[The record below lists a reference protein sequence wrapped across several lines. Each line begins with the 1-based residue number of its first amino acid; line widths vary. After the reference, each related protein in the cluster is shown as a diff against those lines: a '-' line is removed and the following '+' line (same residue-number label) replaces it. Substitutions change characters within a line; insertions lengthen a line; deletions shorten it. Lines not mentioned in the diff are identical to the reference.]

1 MDALSVIEEMP
12 IEVQITCALAVIM
25 FLSGVFSGIVME
37 RRLYCQHEELEKL
50 RSRMEGWKGSQ
61 GVFDLRRLL
70 VEDWLGDAGSAELS
84 MDVVAD
90 ALLQRAS
97 EERSFIEER
106 VRVMSS
112 AVRESHEGSML
123 PPLEDLEQL
132 TREKETS
139 RRSYLTLRGVTAIML
154 MLGICGTLW
163 SVHGVRES
171 ALSAG
176 GYQELARCLLPSMI
190 CIVIYVFFVVWQG
203 ALMGRFERVMKSF
216 DELTICHLIPAVQPK
231 SPELEE
237 EEHFRLLVDKQRVWK
252 RRFEEAGKSFD
263 VSTQKIAKMTEKLA
277 DHVDMLCNMEML
289 TVGFLTDWQQY
300 MERQLEQLKAFSMQQ
315 SEIGAGAAAL
325 CLQMQ
330 CYTMVMNIFGRGVER
345 IRCVAGLLGM
355 WGEPVGRQN
364 VKLLCTEV
372 SRQCES
378 AAILGERLVVGSSV
392 FQPDQISILVRIGK
406 SLRDFF
412 NAWDYVVKKAHN
424 QSLRAGKYLG
434 DWEAALRSTALLAQG
449 VSVDLERVAACLGN
463 VSLTVPQVYRGWRK
477 YIILPLSR
485 TAWRWVVLG
494 TGMLFLLP
502 CVFYCVYYQLNPI
515 VLLRAEMGSSDA
527 QYDLGLYYYYGKGV
541 NKDMTE
547 AVELYR
553 KAAEQG
559 NAEAQCNLG
568 NCYYNGEGVSKDM
581 AEAVRLYRLAAE
593 QGYARGQYNLGVCY
607 EFGKGVSKDM
617 TAAVRLYRLA
627 AEQGHAQAQ
636 VKLGLCYYNGNGV
649 SKNSEEAVKWWRK
662 SADQGNAL
670 AQNNLG
676 DCYENGKGVSKDP
689 EEAVKWYRKAADQGY
704 ALAQFNL
711 GLCYAKGSGESQD
724 MTEAVKWWRR
734 AADQG
739 DAWASVALSLCCEN
753 DGVSKDVEEEL
764 AWYRKAAERGD
775 AKAQFILGWCH
786 ATGWGESKDMEEAV
800 KWYRKAA
807 EQGNATAQFLYVRHD
822 M

>member
-25 FLSGVFSGIVME
+25 FLSGVYSGIVME

-50 RSRMEGWKGSQ
+50 RSRMEGWKGCQ

-70 VEDWLGDAGSAELS
+70 VEDWVCDAGSAELS

-112 AVRESHEGSML
+112 AVRESNEGSML

-237 EEHFRLLVDKQRVWK
+237 EEHFRLLVDKQRAWK

-263 VSTQKIAKMTEKLA
+263 VSTQKIAKMMEKLA
-277 DHVDMLCNMEML
+277 DYVDMLCNMEML

-300 MERQLEQLKAFSMQQ
+300 MERQLEQLRAFSIQQ

-330 CYTMVMNIFGRGVER
+330 CYTEVMNIFGRGVGR

-364 VKLLCTEV
+364 VKLLCAEV

-378 AAILGERLVVGSSV
+378 AAVFGERLVAGASV

-412 NAWDYVVKKAHN
+412 YAWDYVIKKAHN

-434 DWEAALRSTALLAQG
+434 DWEAALRSTALLAQE
-449 VSVDLERVAACLGN
+449 VSVELERTAACLVN
-463 VSLTVPQVYRGWRK
+463 VSLTGSLVNKGWRK
-477 YIILPLSR
+477 YIMLLWRR
-485 TAWRWVVLG
+485 TAWRWIVLG
-494 TGMLFLLP
+494 SGVLLLLSS
-502 CVFYCVYYQLNPI
+502 VFFCVYHQLDPI
-515 VLLRAEMGSSDA
+515 VLLRAELGSSDA
-527 QYDLGLYYYYGKGV
+527 QY
-541 NKDMTE
+541 
-547 AVELYR
+547 
-553 KAAEQG
+553 
-559 NAEAQCNLG
+559 
-568 NCYYNGEGVSKDM
+568 
-581 AEAVRLYRLAAE
+581 
-593 QGYARGQYNLGVCY
+593 
-607 EFGKGVSKDM
+607 
-617 TAAVRLYRLA
+617 
-627 AEQGHAQAQ
+627 
-636 VKLGLCYYNGNGV
+636 
-649 SKNSEEAVKWWRK
+649 
-662 SADQGNAL
+662 
-670 AQNNLG
+670 
-676 DCYENGKGVSKDP
+676 
-689 EEAVKWYRKAADQGY
+689 
-704 ALAQFNL
+704 NL
-711 GLCYAKGSGESQD
+711 GLCYAKG
-724 MTEAVKWWRR
+724 R
-734 AADQG
+734 
-739 DAWASVALSLCCEN
+739 
-753 DGVSKDVEEEL
+753 GVSKDY
-764 AWYRKAAERGD
+764 A
-775 AKAQFILGWCH
+775 
-786 ATGWGESKDMEEAV
+786 EAV

-807 EQGNATAQFLYVRHD
+807 EQGNASAQYDLGVCYANGRGMNKD
-822 M
+822 MKEAVKWYRKAAEQGYAEAQCKLGLCYANGRGMNKDMKKAVKWYRKAAAQGYAPAQYNLGVCYANGRGMNKDMKEAVKWYRKAAEQGYAPAQEKLKELGF